1 MRFAGIDVGS
11 QTHVVA
17 IVEASGAILLKPTS
31 FGEDAPGYD
40 KLLRVLGAP
49 EDLVVALEA
58 TGHYGK
64 NLCAFLRHRA
74 YGVAVINPIR
84 THRFAQENL
93 ARAKTDA
100 IDALGIARFAREK
113 ALVPQPPMD
122 PSTHELREMVF
133 FHERLVQ
140 DFGDRVRQ
148 LHRLVDLGFPE
159 LSRLVRTLDS
169 QLATTILREYPTAAA
184 FDETCLRKL
193 ARLRYD
199 GHHAVGLLRARQIV
213 ETARTSVGQHHGR
226 AFQQRVRYVCLDLDR
241 LRSSIDTLTAD
252 LENAARQL
260 PLAALLTS
268 VPGIGLL
275 TAARIIATVES
286 PLRFRNAAAFAAYV
300 GVVPATRLSG
310 LQRSTRAPV
319 SPIGNARLRK
329 ALWMPLL
336 VAVRYNPWL
345 RHYYQ
350 RLRTRGK
357 HPKVALTAALR
368 KLLTAIYSVAKNQ
381 KPFSTPPT
389 PTDNA
394 TPPPST

>member
-1 MRFAGIDVGS
+1 M
-11 QTHVVA
+11 A
-17 IVEASGAILLKPTS
+17 IVAASGEVLLKPTS
-31 FGEDAPGYD
+31 FGEDASGYD
-40 KLLRVLGAP
+40 KLLRLLGSP
-49 EDLVVALEA
+49 QDLVVALEA

-64 NLCAFLRHRA
+64 NLSAFLRQRA
-74 YGVAVINPIR
+74 YGVSVINPIR
-84 THRFAQENL
+84 THRFAQEDL

-113 ALVPQPPMD
+113 ALTPQAPMD
-122 PSTHELREMVF
+122 QSTHELREMVL

-159 LSRLVRTLDS
+159 ISRLVRTLDS
-169 QLATTILREYPTAAA
+169 QIATTILREYPTAAS
-184 FDETCLRKL
+184 FHETCLRNL

-213 ETARTSVGQHHGR
+213 EAARTSVGQHHGP

-241 LRSSIDTLTAD
+241 LRSTIGTLAAD
-252 LENAARQL
+252 IENAARQL

-275 TAARIIATVES
+275 TAARIIATVQS
-286 PLRFRNAAAFAAYV
+286 PLRFRNAAAFTAYV

-310 LQRSTRAPV
+310 LQRSTRAPL

-336 VAVRYNPWL
+336 TAVQHNPWL
-345 RHYYQ
+345 RGYYQ
-350 RLRTRGK
+350 RLRARGK

-368 KLLTAIYSVAKNQ
+368 KLLTALYSVAKHQ
-381 KPFSTPPT
+381 KPFSTPPA
-389 PTDNA
+389 PPDDDV
-394 TPPPST
+394 PPPST

>member
-17 IVEASGAILLKPTS
+17 IVGARGEILLKSTS

-40 KLLRVLGAP
+40 KLLGVLGSP
-49 EDLVVALEA
+49 EDLLVALEA

-64 NLCAFLRHRA
+64 NLCAFLRQRA
-74 YGVAVINPIR
+74 YGLAVINPIR
-84 THRFAQENL
+84 THRFAQEDL

-159 LSRLVRTLDS
+159 LPRLVRTLDS
-169 QLATTILREYPTAAA
+169 LLATAILREYPTAAA
-184 FDETCLRKL
+184 FDETCLRRL

-199 GHHAVGLLRARQIV
+199 GHHAVGRLRALQIV
-213 ETARTSVGQHHGR
+213 EAARTSVGQHHGR
-226 AFQQRVRYVCLDLDR
+226 AFQERVRYVCLDLDR
-241 LRSSIDTLTAD
+241 LRSSIDALIAD
-252 LENAARQL
+252 IENAAREL

-268 VPGIGLL
+268 IPGIGLL

-310 LQRSTRAPV
+310 LKRSARSPV
-319 SPIGNARLRK
+319 SPVGNARLRS

-345 RHYYQ
+345 RDYYA
-350 RLRTRGK
+350 RLRVRGK

-368 KLLTAIYSVAKNQ
+368 KLLTAVYSVAKHQ
-381 KPFSTPPT
+381 KPFSSPKTPS
-389 PTDNA
+389 DDGA
-394 TPPPST
+394 RQPST